1 MGAKKVRADLL
12 LVENGLAPTR
22 AKARAMIMAGM
33 VRAGTA
39 KVMKPGQLLPA
50 STELL
55 VEKPLPFVGR
65 GGLKLE
71 AALDAFQVQVKDK
84 VVADIGC
91 STGGFTDCLLQRG
104 AKKVYAVDVTINQL
118 AAKLRTD
125 PLVILLEKNA
135 RYLAPEDFP
144 EIPRLI
150 TMDVSFISVLKI
162 LPALKNIL
170 GDEGELIVLLKP
182 QFEAGRGQVER
193 KGVIRSPDRQKNIL
207 IKVLTKA
214 QCLDFVAQAL
224 FASPILGQKGNRE
237 FFVFWRLGKEP
248 LTETALT
255 AMVSEV
261 VYGEKSGASRGRN

>member
-12 LVENGLAPTR
+12 LVAGGLAPNR

-33 VRAGTA
+33 VRTATA

-55 VEKPLPFVGR
+55 VAKPLPFVGR

-71 AALDAFQVQVKDK
+71 AALDAFQVEVKDK

-104 AKKVYAVDVTINQL
+104 ARKVYAVDVTINQL
-118 AAKLRTD
+118 AAKLRSD
-125 PLVILLEKNA
+125 SRVILLEKNA
-135 RYLAPEDFP
+135 RYLVPEDFA
-144 EIPRLI
+144 EIPWLI

-162 LPALKNIL
+162 LPALKSIL
-170 GDEGELIVLLKP
+170 KDEGALIVLLKP
-182 QFEAGRGQVER
+182 QFEAGRGQVEK
-193 KGVIRSPDRQKNIL
+193 KGVIRSPERQKDIL
-207 IKVLTKA
+207 IQVLNRA
-214 QCLDFVAQAL
+214 QALGFVAQAL
-224 FASPILGQKGNRE
+224 LASPILGQKGNRE

-248 LTETALT
+248 LPETALT

-261 VYGEKSGASRGRN
+261 VYGEKGGASRGSH